1 MRVLIIIIFLF
12 NICAQGFCSPEDSSY
27 PQRIISL
34 GPALT
39 EQLYLLSA
47 EDKLVGVTTYCK
59 RPLDAQKKEKI
70 GTVLDANLEKII
82 YLEPDFVLAT
92 PLTNPKT
99 IEKLKSLRVEVV
111 ILLAARN
118 FSQICEEFLELG
130 RIVGREKRARQI
142 VRQVKIEVNILREK
156 VKNLPKAKVFVQVGA
171 KPLFTVTDD
180 SFFNDFIE
188 FAGGINIAH
197 GAKSGLYSRER
208 VLEDNPDVIIITTM
222 GMGGEEEKKVWRNF
236 KVLNAVRNDRIYIVD
251 EYKFC
256 SPTPLSFVAALEE
269 MIEVLHSQDE

>member
-39 EQLYLLSA
+39 EQLYLLGV

-70 GTVLDANLEKII
+70 GTVLETNLEKII
-82 YLEPDFVLAT
+82 HLEPDLVLAT

-99 IEKLKSLRVEVV
+99 IEKLKSLKVEVRTV
-111 ILLAARN
+111 LAARK
-118 FSQICEEFLELG
+118 FSQICEQFLELG
-130 RIVGREKRARQI
+130 RIVGRERRAEEI
-142 VRQVKIEVNILREK
+142 VRRAKKELGILRKK
-156 VKNLPKAKVFVQVGA
+156 VQNLPKVRVFIQIGA
-171 KPLFTVTDD
+171 RPLFTAAED
-180 SFFNDFIE
+180 SFFNDFID
-188 FAGGINIAH
+188 FAGGINIAR

-208 VLEDNPDVIIITTM
+208 VLEDNPEVIIITAM
-222 GMGGEEEKKVWRNF
+222 GIGAEEKKVWRKF
-236 KVLNAVRNDRIYIVD
+236 KSLGAVKNDRIYIVD

-256 SPTPLSFVAALEE
+256 SPTPLSFVVALKE
-269 MIEVLHSQDE
+269 MIEILHFKDG